1 MNFFL
6 TTYIYPIEEPL
17 ELSKKL
23 GFILDN
29 PRTKEEINLV
39 YENIKVSMDS
49 PAEMYKYDNQY
60 RIPIK
65 EVNPDYVSLE
75 ASLKV
80 FYQNSFKDKY
90 IEEFYQKNKNDSELL
105 QLAKMWIIARFDDEG
120 TLTELK
126 EDNLNDKENSFILL
140 EEEHPLVKN
149 SNNLISYSYLL
160 SLLIENDGE
169 DYFGRNFLLHK
180 YRERIEIPKIDEKI
194 NQTILMFLAYSTRRQ
209 DCPNGTWYMSFPC
222 IKDKIIEK
230 TNLIERNLDKES
242 TEILLYVAGLLK
254 TSDQEIKDEKYRL
267 VTYVGIL
274 ELLLTHNP
282 NFNRFNVEDSIS
294 KQFKIKVATLVY
306 LYSDKQIPIQ
316 DIQAKLKDIY
326 NQRSNIAHGNFKE
339 LGKYL
344 KKLSKNDEYF
354 DTLIS
359 DTIFYIK
366 AVLESYLED
375 RDFVNFLK
383 DS

>member
-6 TTYIYPIEEPL
+6 TTYIYPIEEAL

-23 GFILDN
+23 GFKLDN
-29 PRTKEEINLV
+29 PRTEEEISLV

-49 PAEMYKYDNQY
+49 PDEMYKYDNQF
-60 RIPIK
+60 RFPIK
-65 EVNPDYVSLE
+65 EIHPDYMSLE
-75 ASLKV
+75 TNLKT
-80 FYQNSFKDKY
+80 FYQNSSKDKY

-120 TLTELK
+120 TLIELK
-126 EDNLNDKENSFILL
+126 EDSLKENGLILL
-140 EEEHPLVKN
+140 EDEHPLVKN

-160 SLLIENDGE
+160 SLLIENDDE
-169 DYFGRNFLLHK
+169 DYFGNNFLLHNHS
-180 YRERIEIPKIDEKI
+180 ERIRTPKIDKKM
-194 NQTILMFLAYSTRRQ
+194 NQTILMFLWSIGDSK
-209 DCPNGTWYMSFPC
+209 DCTWFINFPC
-222 IKDKIIEK
+222 IKDEIIKKATLIEK
-230 TNLIERNLDKES
+230 NLDKES
-242 TEILLYVAGLLK
+242 TETLLYVADLLK
-254 TSDQEIKDEKYRL
+254 TSGQEIKDEKYRL

-282 NFNRFNVEDSIS
+282 DFNRFNVEDSIS
-294 KQFKIKVATLVY
+294 KQFKIKVSTLVY
-306 LYSDKQIPIQ
+306 LYSEKQIPIK

-339 LGKYL
+339 LEKYL

-354 DTLIS
+354 DTLIT
-359 DTIFYIK
+359 DTLFYIK

-383 DS
+383 NS